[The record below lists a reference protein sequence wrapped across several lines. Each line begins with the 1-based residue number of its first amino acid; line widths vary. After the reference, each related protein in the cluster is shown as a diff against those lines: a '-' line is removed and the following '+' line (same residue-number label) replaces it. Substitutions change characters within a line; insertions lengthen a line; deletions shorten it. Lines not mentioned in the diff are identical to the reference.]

1 MKKLKNVEEKQ
12 DVDLHNTVVQVTFCN
27 LPIPLITINI
37 NNNIFGYVEEFW
49 NSKPLT
55 HGYGYLTRRLNSGI
69 M

>member
-12 DVDLHNTVVQVTFCN
+12 DADLHNTVVPVTLCN
-27 LPIPLITINI
+27 LPNPLVTINI

-55 HGYGYLTRRLNSGI
+55 HGYGYLTRRPNLGI
-69 M
+69 L